1 MYPNSSNINSADQK
15 DPSADSVVVSG
26 NIDESDNVPPSKS
39 EAFDMFKAEHGNEM
53 NKTFQENKGLFD
65 FV

>member
-1 MYPNSSNINSADQK
+1 M
-15 DPSADSVVVSG
+15 VVSG
-26 NIDESDNVPPSKS
+26 NIDQSDNVPPSKS

-53 NKTFQENKGLFD
+53 NKAFQENKGLFA